1 MTTDYFEETEKR
13 AASVLARHGFTPRT
27 IAMVKADPVR
37 LWTRQGDRESAPEAY
52 VSAGIHGDE
61 LCGSEALLHWLETR
75 ELPAGFHWVVAPFLN
90 PSGLRQGTRE
100 NARGIDLNRDFFR
113 KRSAEIRAFTGWWR
127 GRGRGCDLHFSLHED
142 WEAEGFYLYEINT
155 GPWPSIGKD
164 VLDRLVD
171 DWPLQ
176 AGGPVDGHDLDAPGL
191 ILHAPEP
198 DEEEGWPEAI
208 WLAKS
213 WPVLSCT
220 FEAPGRLRR
229 EARIALL
236 ADAFDAAL
244 SAVTTEPEPGNPGQ
258 VIFQASTE
266 IP

>member
-1 MTTDYFEETEKR
+1 MIANYFDETEKR
-13 AASVLARHGFTPRT
+13 AALALARQGFTPRT
-27 IAMVKADPVR
+27 IATVKADPLR
-37 LWTRQGDRESAPEAY
+37 LWTRPSDRKTAPEAF

-61 LCGSEALLHWLETR
+61 RCGSEALLHWLESR

-90 PSGLRQGTRE
+90 PSGLRRGTRV

-113 KRSAEIRAFTGWWR
+113 MRSEEIRALTGWWC
-127 GRGRGCDLHFSLHED
+127 GRERGCDLHFSLHED

-155 GPWPSIGKD
+155 GPRPSIARG
-164 VLDRLVD
+164 VLGRLAAA
-171 DWPLQ
+171 WPLQ
-176 AGGPVDGHDLDAPGL
+176 TGGPVDGHDLDAPGL

-208 WLAKS
+208 WLAKR

-236 ADAFDAAL
+236 TDAFDAAI
-244 SAVTTEPEPGNPGQ
+244 SVVSNHGA
-258 VIFQASTE
+258 
-266 IP
+266 